1 MTMMGF
7 SGIVRVGEEFSRF
20 FRGFKI
26 NAREFLFPKFFYL
39 HDHAAASVGEL
50 RCIFSMGLQGAGN
63 RHAMALQDGGKRTLL
78 FNDFTAEILL
88 IFQLDHHGSTVL
100 KVTFKMSRTS
110 RPEKLYLNNSVI
122 VSMLSCIP

>member
-26 NAREFLFPKFFYL
+26 NVREFLFPKFFYL

-63 RHAMALQDGGKRTLL
+63 RHAMALQDGGKRTLITMEAR
-78 FNDFTAEILL
+78 F
-88 IFQLDHHGSTVL
+88 L